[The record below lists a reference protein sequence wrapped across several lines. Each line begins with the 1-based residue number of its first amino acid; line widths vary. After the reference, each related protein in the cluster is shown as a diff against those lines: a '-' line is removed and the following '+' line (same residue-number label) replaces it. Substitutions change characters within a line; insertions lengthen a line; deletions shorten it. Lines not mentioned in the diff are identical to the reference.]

1 MIEISKLDD
10 LFAGNLENER
20 DVIAAEPELGL
31 GPLHTPL
38 TMGAAM
44 PIPHCSS
51 TARS

>member
-31 GPLHTPL
+31 GRCTPL